1 VAAVRAAGPLMEYT
15 LAAAMLLLVALV
27 LTFARGA
34 AGDGALWLG
43 LLAFAV
49 LTVFADSLLVRV
61 GVFGYQARYR
71 SGIDVLAIPVEDL
84 LYGCALYLL
93 AVAAWSW
100 QGRR

>member
-1 VAAVRAAGPLMEYT
+1 MEYT
-15 LAAAMLLLVALV
+15 YAAGALLLLALA
-27 LTFARGA
+27 LTVTRGA
-34 AGDGALWLG
+34 GRDGALWMG
-43 LLAFAV
+43 MLAFAF
-49 LTVFADSLLVRV
+49 LTVLADSLLVRI

-100 QGRR
+100 RGGD